1 MSPRSPAAPSLPT
14 SLAAALGLVAALSGC
29 ASPAEPPM
37 PLAEYSAALAPWQ
50 GQTEQALVSRW
61 GPPQAVEDGGNG
73 RWLVYVSSGEPA
85 PRTTL
90 SFGIGGFGFGG
101 GHTSVGVGA
110 GATVP
115 VGGAPAGGCVTR
127 FLVENGVV
135 SRWEVQGNGCRRP
148 R

>member
-1 MSPRSPAAPSLPT
+1 MPARFASLVLPSLAV
-14 SLAAALGLVAALSGC
+14 AAALAGC

-37 PLAEYSAALAPWQ
+37 PLPEYSAALAPWQ

-61 GPPQAVEDGGNG
+61 GPPQAVEDGGHG
-73 RWLVYVSSGEPA
+73 RWLVYVSSGEDA
-85 PRTTL
+85 PRSTL
-90 SFGIGGFGFGG
+90 SIGIGGFGFGG
-101 GHTSVGVGA
+101 GGHTSVGAGV

-115 VGGAPAGGCVTR
+115 VGAPPAGGCVTR
-127 FLVENGVV
+127 FLIENGAV